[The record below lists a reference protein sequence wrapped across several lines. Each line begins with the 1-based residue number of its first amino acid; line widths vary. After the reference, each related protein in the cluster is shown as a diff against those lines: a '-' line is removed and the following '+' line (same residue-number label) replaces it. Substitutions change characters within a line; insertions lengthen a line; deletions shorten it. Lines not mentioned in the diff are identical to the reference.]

1 MGEAP
6 APGRRFTPARV
17 IENMA
22 LRKFCGEKYL
32 CETFNNLEDTV
43 IDSYS
48 VYKHT
53 SPEGKVYIGVTRQD
67 PQARWCGG
75 FGYASNLYFLT
86 DIMAY
91 GWLNFQ
97 HEVLADGLQEE
108 QAFEMEAELIA
119 HHNSTNPLFGYN
131 LNAGSARTPKKE
143 LLAKARLEMKLASG
157 AIQTCNTYQKK
168 HSQRPVRCVETG
180 DVFPSLS
187 SAARY
192 IHTDKT
198 SLRKQI
204 LKGQRCHGYHW
215 KYVTDNEEE
224 HSA

>member
-1 MGEAP
+1 M
-6 APGRRFTPARV
+6 
-17 IENMA
+17 
-22 LRKFCGEKYL
+22 
-32 CETFNNLEDTV
+32 
-43 IDSYS
+43 IDSYC

-75 FGYASNLYFLT
+75 FGYSSNLYFLT
-86 DIMAY
+86 DIMTY
-91 GWLNFQ
+91 GWLNFR

-119 HHNSTNPLFGYN
+119 QHNSTNPLFGYN
-131 LNAGSARTPKKE
+131 LNAGSARMTKKG
-143 LLAKARLEMKLASG
+143 LMAKAELDMKLMDLPRPSSSLSSSC
-157 AIQTCNTYQKK
+157 TVSK
-168 HSQRPVRCVETG
+168 PVRCVETS

-192 IHTDKT
+192 IHTDKS

-215 KYVTDNEEE
+215 EYVTDNEEE